1 MIMYPQRKVKS
12 FFILSFYCN
21 SFSLSGKNP
30 DHPENELQF
39 FIAGSEKQKKKHR
52 CDPASVLLHE
62 TGLVGEAPVS
72 NKSGLAVVAGSPPG
86 GLSNIFLQNQMCRSK
101 H

>member
-1 MIMYPQRKVKS
+1 MDDVLKV
-12 FFILSFYCN
+12 FVLVVLNILSESFYCN
-21 SFSLSGKNP
+21 SFSRSGKNP

-62 TGLVGEAPVS
+62 TRACG
-72 NKSGLAVVAGSPPG
+72 
-86 GLSNIFLQNQMCRSK
+86 RSTGFK
-101 H
+101 